1 MKIKIIVVG
10 KIKEKYFVDAI
21 NEYSKR
27 LTAFCDL
34 NLLEVKEVN
43 TDDVN
48 KNIEEEGKNIL
59 SCVKDEDFVIT
70 MEILGKE
77 YSSEELAEFI
87 KNHYTYENKV
97 LTFIIGG
104 SNGLSKELIKRSNK
118 HLSFGKITYPHQLMR
133 VILLEQIYRSMM
145 INNNRSYHK

>member
-1 MKIKIIVVG
+1 MKIKLIVVG

-27 LTAFCDL
+27 LSAFCDL
-34 NLLEVKEVN
+34 NLIEVKEIN
-43 TDDVN
+43 TDDIV

-59 SCVKDEDFVIT
+59 SCIKEEDYVIT

-104 SNGLSKELIKRSNK
+104 SNGLSKEVIKRSNK

>member
-1 MKIKIIVVG
+1 MKIKLIVVG

-34 NLLEVKEVN
+34 NLIEVKEVN
-43 TDDVN
+43 TDDVV

-59 SCVKDEDFVIT
+59 SCIKEEDYVIT

-87 KNHYTYENKV
+87 KKHYTYENKV

-104 SNGLSKELIKRSNK
+104 SNGLSKEIIKKSNK

>member
-1 MKIKIIVVG
+1 MKIKLIVVG

-21 NEYSKR
+21 NEYNKR
-27 LTAFCDL
+27 LSAFCDL
-34 NLLEVKEVN
+34 NLIEVKEVN
-43 TDDVN
+43 TDDIV

-59 SCVKDEDFVIT
+59 SCIKEEDYVIT

-104 SNGLSKELIKRSNK
+104 SNGLSKEIIKRSNK